1 MKIVN
6 AALYKKAGNSKRE
19 LILHDNALPSTRK
32 IKSRESLEVPSLLKK
47 NHDARHCAPDDEIAL
62 RFFTLISFI
71 RGMMAVCAQALR
83 QRPPKETRSTGSE
96 GWPDQIS
103 K

>member
-71 RGMMAVCAQALR
+71 RRIVSYLNFIYSWDDGGVRASAAAAAA
-83 QRPPKETRSTGSE
+83 
-96 GWPDQIS
+96 
-103 K
+103 

>member
-6 AALYKKAGNSKRE
+6 AALYKKAGNSTRE
-19 LILHDNALPSTRK
+19 LILPDNALPSTRK
-32 IKSRESLEVPSLLKK
+32 KNQRKVPSLLKK
-47 NHDARHCAPDDEIAL
+47 NHDARHCAPADNIAL
-62 RFFTLISFI
+62 RIFTLISFI
-71 RGMMAVCAQALR
+71 RGMMTVCAQALR

-96 GWPDQIS
+96 GWLDQIS